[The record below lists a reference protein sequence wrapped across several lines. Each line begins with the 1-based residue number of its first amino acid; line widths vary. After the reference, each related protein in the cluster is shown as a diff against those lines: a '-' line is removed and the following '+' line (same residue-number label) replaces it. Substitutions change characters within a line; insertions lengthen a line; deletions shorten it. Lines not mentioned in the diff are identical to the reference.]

1 MFEPKG
7 EVTKLPE
14 FPRLLAGL
22 KIEVT
27 TVDLRTIWCNAL
39 AIGVLRVCAAI
50 RFCLSDPN
58 VYNRRQQPLVQYC
71 TTVASLPDSVPQ
83 LTPEHERSAR
93 AQYGSA

>member
-27 TVDLRTIWCNAL
+27 PVDLRTIWCNAL
-39 AIGVLRVCAAI
+39 SIGILRVCAAT

-58 VYNRRQQPLVQYC
+58 VHNRRQQPFVQYC

-83 LTPEHERSAR
+83 LTQERAERAR
-93 AQYGSA
+93 SV